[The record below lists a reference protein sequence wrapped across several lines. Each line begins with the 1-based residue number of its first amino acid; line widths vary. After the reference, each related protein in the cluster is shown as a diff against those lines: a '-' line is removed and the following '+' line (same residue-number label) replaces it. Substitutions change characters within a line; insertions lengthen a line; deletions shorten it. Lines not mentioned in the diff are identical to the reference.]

1 MDLRL
6 RPMRVTDE
14 QGLRAAHAAMPD
26 WEFLLGYDPEEP
38 WDVFVGRRN
47 ANRLGQQLPPGWV
60 PETFLVADVKN
71 VIVGRVSIRHELSEF
86 LRNYGGHIGY
96 GVLPDFQRRGY
107 ATEILRQALI
117 IARSLG
123 IVRVLVTCDDDNVGS
138 ICTIEK
144 HGGVFDS
151 FAMAPNETVRT
162 RRYWIE

>member
-14 QGLRAAHAAMPD
+14 QQLRTAHKEMPD

-47 ANRLGQQLPPGWV
+47 ANRLGQQLQPGWV
-60 PETFLVADVKN
+60 PDTFLVADIEG

-96 GVLPDFQRRGY
+96 GVLPRFQRRSY
-107 ATEILRQALI
+107 ATEILRQALVV
-117 IARSLG
+117 ARSLD

-138 ICTIEK
+138 IRTIEK
-144 HGGVFDS
+144 CGGVFDS
-151 FAMAPNETVRT
+151 FAMAPNDTVRT
-162 RRYWIE
+162 RRYWID